1 MSAAE
6 LLRALGAGRG
16 RILPIAEAALAFA
29 ALARPELDLTFYRA
43 HLAVLARAV
52 GTIGATSPTAR
63 AAALAMVLGRQF
75 GYRGDSETYDD
86 LANADLARVIDRQR
100 GLPVALGILYIATAR
115 EQGWRAAG
123 LGFPG
128 HFLVALGE
136 EGEELILDPFDR
148 GAVCDKGRLQAL
160 LRGIEGEAAE
170 LRPEHCRPV
179 DDREVVLRLENNIKT
194 RLLQA
199 GKPEPAL
206 AVIERMLLLAPDHGL
221 LWDERAQINAALGRI
236 NAALAAAEQ
245 AHAHAANAAQRDRA
259 AALLRQ
265 LKARLN

>member
-1 MSAAE
+1 MSAAD
-6 LLRALGAGRG
+6 LLRALGTGRG
-16 RILPIAEAALAFA
+16 KPLPIAEAALAFS
-29 ALARPELDLTFYRA
+29 ALARPGLDLTFYRT

-52 GTIGATSPTAR
+52 GAIGATTPAGR

-75 GYRGDSETYDD
+75 GYRGDVDTYDD

-128 HFLVALGE
+128 HFLVALGDE
-136 EGEELILDPFDR
+136 DERLILDPFDR
-148 GAVCDKGRLQAL
+148 GAVCDTARLQAL
-160 LRGIEGEAAE
+160 LRGIQGEAAE
-170 LRPEHCRPV
+170 LRPEHCLPV
-179 DDREVVLRLENNIKT
+179 DDREVVLRLQNNIKM

-199 GKPEPAL
+199 GETEPAL
-206 AVIERMLLLAPDHGL
+206 AVIDRMLLLAPDHGL
-221 LWDERAQINAALGRI
+221 LWDECAQANAALGQI
-236 NAALAAAEQ
+236 TAALAAAEQ
-245 AHAHAANAAQRDRA
+245 AVAHAATTAQRDRA

-265 LKARLN
+265 LKSRLN